1 MYNYTITEV
10 RMMNDNIKFLMSLAR
25 TYAMM
30 ARVTRQQHY
39 LAQAKE
45 CLKMAKRLNTN
56 NVYVL
61 QPKAA

>member
-1 MYNYTITEV
+1 
-10 RMMNDNIKFLMSLAR
+10 MMNDNIKFLMSLAR